1 MKKVWKEPGLEKKRR
16 KPREIFAIIIVIAL
30 VGSLFATL
38 GVNLHQ
44 QFTSTGS
51 YRTEFSGKVIEKT
64 TTVRATETGSFPI
77 NRLHI
82 KNQKGEEFN
91 VVVSKELYDRTH
103 LGMWVKKDKDGVE
116 VSWDKIQ

>member
-1 MKKVWKEPGLEKKRR
+1 MKKLWKEPNLEKKRR
-16 KPREIFAIIIVIAL
+16 KPREIFAIIVVIAL
-30 VGSLFATL
+30 IGSLFATL
-38 GVNLHQ
+38 GINLHQ
-44 QFTSTGS
+44 QFTETGS
-51 YRTEFSGKVIEKT
+51 YRTEYSGKIIEKT

-91 VVVSKELYDRTH
+91 VVVSKELYDRTY
-103 LGMWVKKDKDGVE
+103 LGMWVKKDENGVE